1 MSKKWLILP
10 HSPLQLQHCMPAL
23 KKIPRDHQE
32 IVLLLTVITMMS
44 KEMVAK
50 LISDRRYLPGVNAVD
65 ICNFGA

>member
-1 MSKKWLILP
+1 
-10 HSPLQLQHCMPAL
+10 MPAL

-32 IVLLLTVITMMS
+32 IVLLLTVITMIS

-50 LISDRRYLPGVNAVD
+50 LISDRRYLPVVNAVD